1 MIIGWSGLFSALAEL
16 ENENG
21 VHFLVSYSIIEGLCI
36 YYIYLAM

>member
-21 VHFLVSYSIIEGLCI
+21 VYFLKIVADGNQKVVKVTVK
-36 YYIYLAM
+36 

>member
-21 VHFLVSYSIIEGLCI
+21 VHFLALTVLLKDYGFIVFI
-36 YYIYLAM
+36 